1 MATTLL
7 NAVTVA
13 GAGTALSCSGASKV
27 IMTVTT
33 PTNFIGEVIFEG
45 SIDAGS
51 TYFPMIGNLP
61 GTKTPVDRITG
72 ATLSGKTIEF
82 EVDGFDFIRPN
93 VKSISAG
100 SVTVVAVAKARQTQL
115 AASYATPGQAAPS
128 TVVPM
133 GATDGTNEQ
142 ALMMQ
147 SATAP
152 NLRVALY
159 AAGNASDVV
168 APADNKTGFSAL
180 AVNAVASGFNGATW
194 DRARRAIIYKP
205 ISAAAAGANAI
216 WTPAAG
222 KKFRLMGFHL
232 SFSGTT
238 NAKWQD
244 GATDITGLYYGVANT
259 VVNGGLPEANGYLSA
274 LADNVLN
281 LNLSAAVAVGG
292 LVWGVEE

>member
-1 MATTLL
+1 MSLATTLL

-33 PTNFIGEVIFEG
+33 SSNFIGEVVFEG
-45 SIDAGS
+45 SIDAGTS
-51 TYFPMIGNLP
+51 YFPMIGNLP
-61 GTKTPVDRITG
+61 GTKTPVDRLTG
-72 ATLSGKTIEF
+72 ATPIGTTVEF

-100 SVTVVAVAKARQTQL
+100 TVTAVAVATAR
-115 AASYATPGQAAPS
+115 
-128 TVVPM
+128 
-133 GATDGTNEQ
+133 N
-142 ALMMQ
+142 
-147 SATAP
+147 TAG
-152 NLRVALY
+152 R
-159 AAGNASDVV
+159 
-168 APADNKTGFSAL
+168 
-180 AVNAVASGFNGATW
+180 AV
-194 DRARRAIIYKP
+194 IYKP
-205 ISAAAAGANAI
+205 ISAAAAGANAV

-232 SFSGTT
+232 SFSGTA

-259 VVNGGLPEANGYLSA
+259 AINGGLPEANGYLSA
-274 LADNVLN
+274 AADNALN

-292 LVWGVEE
+292 LVWGTEE